1 MVLLLDG
8 DIPETAPVVCN
19 WAFSQ
24 KRNKN
29 VWLKSEWQWASIT
42 VTNTHMPEQLGS
54 WSESQL

>member
-24 KRNKN
+24 KRNKKEMCGLSLSGN
-29 VWLKSEWQWASIT
+29 GL
-42 VTNTHMPEQLGS
+42 PLP
-54 WSESQL
+54 